1 MWNVNRLFSEIK
13 YIVCVSLSILDVKQ
27 RKVLGTRMKFSLFW
41 VSSTFVFC
49 FRAFSIIAL
58 RLITVVIN
66 LGFESLSFRQLVS
79 WYCFFFVSLCL
90 PLRSLPPIKHPTSHK
105 TTFFFSLSAIHP
117 NSAVLVARR
126 SDQMVTLIKLFFV
139 CFDSRVSSVTPSKK
153 NVHDSDG

>member
-1 MWNVNRLFSEIK
+1 MSTACFQRLNTL
-13 YIVCVSLSILDVKQ
+13 CVSLCLFWMWNKE
-27 RKVLGTRMKFSLFW
+27 KFSVHEWNSLCFESLRLLF
-41 VSSTFVFC
+41 FC